1 MAHLGFVRDIFEP
14 LSSSR
19 FICPNCYVLSYIM
32 ALEFARSLDT
42 LMPSTSLFTLEG
54 V

>member
-19 FICPNCYVLSYIM
+19 FIYPNCYALSYTAIV
-32 ALEFARSLDT
+32 DN
-42 LMPSTSLFTLEG
+42 
-54 V
+54 